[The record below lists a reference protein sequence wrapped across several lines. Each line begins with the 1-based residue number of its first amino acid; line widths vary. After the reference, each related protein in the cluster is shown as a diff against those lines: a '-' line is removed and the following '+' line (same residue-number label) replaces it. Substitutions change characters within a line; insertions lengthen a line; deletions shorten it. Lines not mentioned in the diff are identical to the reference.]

1 MVRQNIII
9 ADAFL
14 VTFIIV
20 VILILGLVSAINL
33 LPFFFILVGLFC
45 ILYGKGDLVV
55 LLFLIMMTTNNII
68 PQNHFIFGYIGV
80 QQVLGLLTL
89 IVVTKKNITQ
99 TSTFISSI
107 NVLLYYTLIYVL
119 YTAAKNFFFNMF
131 EHSLGTTAA
140 RFVNFSFLIYCIY
153 LSINWKRDIV
163 FRATIA
169 SIFFLALTTLLSET
183 LFMFGYYISID
194 GDDFSRY
201 NGFIGNGDANTLALV
216 MVIGIGVI
224 LNFMLVYKWLFVF
237 ILPII
242 LSLLTLGL
250 TGSRSGLILL
260 IVTVILYLFSQ
271 RTVGNIFKS
280 LFTVIVVSVLS
291 IFFLQTNIERITSS
305 QEDQFAMDS
314 GAGNRLGKWVVYLN
328 YFRMNPGS
336 ILRGA
341 DKVIEVEWNG
351 AFMVAHNLYIQIVYN
366 AGIFFLLSYLFFLN
380 KIFLRRKEFNGNILF
395 VMLPFLIGTFYVSD
409 YGSLFFFIYALVSF
423 TKQLSSGKDTFNID
437 TSRRYTLAN

>member
-1 MVRQNIII
+1 MVRQNTII

-20 VILILGLVSAINL
+20 VILILGLVSAIYL
-33 LPFFFILVGLFC
+33 LPFFFILAGLFY
-45 ILYGKGDLVV
+45 ILSGKGDLIV

-68 PQNHFIFGYIGV
+68 PQDQFIFGYIGV

-89 IVVTKKNITQ
+89 IVVTNKNITK
-99 TSTFISSI
+99 TSSFIRSV
-107 NVLLYYTLIYVL
+107 NVLLFFMLFYVL
-119 YTAAKNFFFNMF
+119 YTSVKNLFFNMF
-131 EHSLGTTAA
+131 DHSLSLTIA

-153 LSINWKRDIV
+153 LAINWKKDIV
-163 FRATIA
+163 LRATIA
-169 SIFFLALTTLLSET
+169 SIFFLALTTLISKT
-183 LFMFGYYISID
+183 LVMFGYYISID
-194 GDDFSRY
+194 VDDFIRY

-216 MVIGIGVI
+216 MVLGIGVI
-224 LNFMLVYKWLFVF
+224 LNFMLVYKWLIVF

-260 IVTVILYLFSQ
+260 TVTVVIYLFSQ
-271 RTVGNIFKS
+271 KTVVKIFKS
-280 LFTVIVVSVLS
+280 LFTVIVILIISM
-291 IFFLQTNIERITSS
+291 FFLQTNIERFTSS
-305 QEDQFAMDS
+305 QENQLAMDS

-328 YFRMNPGS
+328 YFRMNSGA

-351 AFMVAHNLYIQIVYN
+351 EFMVAHNLYIQIVYN
-366 AGIFFLLSYLFFLN
+366 AGIFFLLSYLIFLS

-409 YGSLFFFIYALVSF
+409 YGSMFFFIYALVSF
-423 TKQLSSGKDTFNID
+423 TKQLSSGKDTLNID
-437 TSRRYTLAN
+437 TSRRYTIAN